1 MNFMRR
7 FYFFLTGFIIGI
19 IILYYSYNYSTSY
32 HQKILN
38 NNIKN
43 KKIIIEVNKNNIQK
57 CKKNSILCNPFF
69 IKSKIL
75 KKGKIFFQKKIFKK
89 KPFPLIYH
97 IEIIEKNKKK
107 IFIIEEKLETIIIK
121 KII

>member
-1 MNFMRR
+1 MRR
-7 FYFFLTGFIIGI
+7 FYFFLIGFVIGI

-43 KKIIIEVNKNNIQK
+43 KKIIIEINKNNIQK

-75 KKGKIFFQKKIFKK
+75 KKGKIFFQKRIFKE